1 MSKQDLGTVGYNF
14 SETDHNVFYGVGGQ
28 RLDVDVK
35 WQGATLAHM
44 LRVHGKDAHK
54 LGQVVLHVACVV
66 AHRGTNPIQ
75 IHYASLLLQVHAA
88 SLMNTLVHDL
98 MLQLICLN

>member
-1 MSKQDLGTVGYNF
+1 MSKQDLGSVGYT
-14 SETDHNVFYGVGGQ
+14 SLATLTTVFYAVGGQ

-75 IHYASLLLQVHAA
+75 IHYASLLLQVHVV
-88 SLMNTLVHDL
+88 SS
-98 MLQLICLN
+98 

>member
-1 MSKQDLGTVGYNF
+1 MVFLEKEKFVVKTRFRYHWIYFLGN
-14 SETDHNVFYGVGGQ
+14 SDHYVYYGVGGQ

-35 WQGATLAHM
+35 WQGATLSHM

-75 IHYASLLLQVHAA
+75 IHYASLLLQVHVV
-88 SLMNTLVHDL
+88 SS
-98 MLQLICLN
+98 